1 MSFLDNS
8 GDIIL
13 DAVLTDAGRA
23 RLAQG
28 DGSFKIVK
36 YAYGD
41 DEIDYSKYQN
51 ANYVDGANASGSAY
65 YDINILR
72 TPVLEAF
79 TNNTSTMKSKL
90 ISIPQTNLLY
100 LPVIELCDDQDFA
113 GGSTGMNTDSNQASG
128 SYVVG
133 VDDATD
139 DRFFNQGG
147 ASQSTLRRGVFKG
160 FQSSP
165 ADKNIVVHQGLDT
178 TAISPS
184 SQLDTT
190 LVETQFVIEM
200 DNRLGSL
207 MTNNGQV
214 VSYSFLDDDNIATY
228 NISNA
233 GQGTSFFVT
242 DIGTQATDSPIAGPR
257 GVGFR
262 FKVKPSIE
270 LQTSTYLFERIGA
283 TGATWDLGIYGS
295 FTYSF
300 IDTVV
305 RITGATTGYRI
316 DIPIRY
322 AKYTA

>member
-36 YAYGD
+36 YAFAD

-51 ANYVDGANASGSAY
+51 ANYVDGANTSGSAY

-90 ISIPQTNLLY
+90 VSIPQTNLLY
-100 LPVIELCDDQDFA
+100 LPVIELCDGSDFA
-113 GGSTGMNTDSNQASG
+113 GGSTPMNNNNLQATG
-128 SYVVG
+128 SYIVG
-133 VDDATD
+133 VDQTTD
-139 DRFFNQGG
+139 DALGPIAGQPTIVGYF
-147 ASQSTLRRGVFKG
+147 RGFEGDV
-160 FQSSP
+160 QT
-165 ADKNIVVHQGLDT
+165 KNIVVHQGLDT

-190 LVETQFVIEM
+190 LVETQFIVEM

-207 MTNNGQV
+207 SNPSGQI
-214 VSYSFLDDDNIATY
+214 VSFSFLDDDNIATY
-228 NISNA
+228 NISNTS
-233 GQGTSFFVT
+233 QGSAFFVNA
-242 DIGTQATDSPIAGPR
+242 IGTNALDSPIAGPR
-257 GVGFR
+257 GVGFA
-262 FKVKPSIE
+262 FKLKPSIE
-270 LQTSTYLFERIGA
+270 LQTSTFLFERIGT
-283 TGATWDLGIYGS
+283 TGQS
-295 FTYSF
+295 FANRDGTYAH
-300 IDTVV
+300 IDTIV
-305 RITGATTGYRI
+305 RITGATTGYRL
-316 DIPIRY
+316 DIPVRY
-322 AKYTA
+322 IKQTSAS

>member
-28 DGSFKIVK
+28 DGSFKIAK
-36 YAYGD
+36 YAFAD

-100 LPVIELCDDQDFA
+100 LPVLKLVELADM
-113 GGSTGMNTDSNQASG
+113 GGYSPNTTTDEASG
-128 SYVVG
+128 SFVVG
-133 VDDATD
+133 VDEATD
-139 DRFFNQGG
+139 VAFYATAVEATNRVGYF
-147 ASQSTLRRGVFKG
+147 RG
-160 FQSSP
+160 FQGDT
-165 ADKNIVVHQGLDT
+165 AGKNVVKHQGLDT
-178 TAISPS
+178 TAISPAS
-184 SQLDTT
+184 TLDTT
-190 LVETQFVIEM
+190 LVETQFIVEM
-200 DNRLGSL
+200 DNRLGNL
-207 MTNNGQV
+207 MTNSGQV

-233 GQGTSFFVT
+233 GQGTDFFIASSG
-242 DIGTQATDSPIAGPR
+242 IGTAKTRSPIAGPR
-257 GVGFR
+257 GVGFAFR
-262 FKVKPSIE
+262 VKPSIE
-270 LQTSTYLFERIGA
+270 LQTSTYLFSRIGT
-283 TGATWDLGIYGS
+283 TGQQWGGAAEVAG
-295 FTYSF
+295 TYSH
-300 IDTVV
+300 IDTIV
-305 RITGATTGYRI
+305 RITGATTGYKI

-322 AKYTA
+322 IKKD

>member
-36 YAYGD
+36 YAFGD

-100 LPVIELCDDQDFA
+100 LPVIELCDADGDFA
-113 GGSTGMNTDSNQASG
+113 GGSTAMNTDSNQASG

-139 DRFFNQGG
+139 DKFSNLSSEFRAG
-147 ASQSTLRRGVFKG
+147 TFKG
-160 FQSSP
+160 FQSTNS
-165 ADKNIVVHQGLDT
+165 DKNIVVHQGLDT

-190 LVETQFVIEM
+190 LVETQFIVEM

-242 DIGTQATDSPIAGPR
+242 NIGTQASVSPIAGPR

-270 LQTSTYLFERIGA
+270 LQTSTYLFERIGT
-283 TGATWDLGIYGS
+283 TGASWGS
-295 FTYSF
+295 PQQFTYSF

>member
-28 DGSFKIVK
+28 DGSFKIAK
-36 YAYGD
+36 YAFAD

-100 LPVIELCDDQDFA
+100 LPVLELVEA
-113 GGSTGMNTDSNQASG
+113 NGMGGTPPNQTANEASG
-128 SYVVG
+128 SYVIG
-133 VDDATD
+133 VDETTD
-139 DRFFNQGG
+139 DAFFETDGVAATN
-147 ASQSTLRRGVFKG
+147 RRGVFKG
-160 FQSSP
+160 FKGDITS
-165 ADKNIVVHQGLDT
+165 KNIVIHQGLDT
-178 TAISPS
+178 TAISPAS
-184 SQLDTT
+184 SLDTT
-190 LVETQFVIEM
+190 LIETQFIVEM

-207 MTNNGQV
+207 MKPNGQII
-214 VSYSFLDDDNIATY
+214 SFSFLDDDNIATY
-228 NISNA
+228 NVSNA
-233 GQGTSFFVT
+233 GQGTDFFIGSSE
-242 DIGTQATDSPIAGPR
+242 IGTAASDSPIAGPR
-257 GVGFR
+257 GIGFQ

-270 LQTSTYLFERIGA
+270 LQTSTYLFTRIGI
-283 TGATWDLGIYGS
+283 TGQQWGGGS
-295 FTYSF
+295 PVAGTFSH
-300 IDTVV
+300 IDTVI
-305 RITGATTGYRI
+305 RITGATTGYKI

-322 AKYTA
+322 IKKD

>member
-28 DGSFKIVK
+28 DGSFKIAK
-36 YAYGD
+36 YAFAD

-100 LPVIELCDDQDFA
+100 LPVLKLVELKSM
-113 GGSTGMNTDSNQASG
+113 GGYSPNTTTDEASG
-128 SYVVG
+128 SFVVG
-133 VDDATD
+133 VDEATD
-139 DRFFNQGG
+139 DAFY
-147 ASQSTLRRGVFKG
+147 ATGVDETNRVGYFRG
-160 FQSSP
+160 FQGDP
-165 ADKNIVVHQGLDT
+165 QGVLMVIHQGLDT
-178 TAISPS
+178 TAISPAS
-184 SQLDTT
+184 TLDTT
-190 LVETQFVIEM
+190 LVETQFIVEM
-200 DNRLGSL
+200 DNRLGNL
-207 MTNNGQV
+207 MTNSGQV

-233 GQGTSFFVT
+233 GQGTDFFIGSSG
-242 DIGTQATDSPIAGPR
+242 IGTNSTNSPIAGPR
-257 GVGFR
+257 GVGFGFR
-262 FKVKPSIE
+262 VKPSIE
-270 LQTSTYLFERIGA
+270 LQTSTYLFSRIGT
-283 TGATWDLGIYGS
+283 TGQQWGGAAEVAG
-295 FTYSF
+295 TYSH
-300 IDTVV
+300 IDTIV
-305 RITGATTGYRI
+305 RITGATTGYKI

-322 AKYTA
+322 IKKD

>member
-28 DGSFKIVK
+28 DGSFKIAK
-36 YAYGD
+36 YAFGD

-90 ISIPQTNLLY
+90 ISIPQTNLLF
-100 LPVIELCDDQDFA
+100 LPVIELCDASGFV
-113 GGSTGMNTDSNQASG
+113 GGSTPMNNETCQASG
-128 SYVVG
+128 SYVIG
-133 VDDATD
+133 VDETSD
-139 DRFFNQGG
+139 DTFT
-147 ASQSTLRRGVFKG
+147 ALMPDRRVGVFKG
-160 FQSSP
+160 FDSEP
-165 ADKNIVVHQGLDT
+165 PEKNIVVHQGLNT
-178 TAISPS
+178 TAISPAS
-184 SQLDTT
+184 TLDTT
-190 LVETQFVIEM
+190 LVETQFIVEM

-207 MTNNGQV
+207 TTPAGQV

-233 GQGTSFFVT
+233 GQGTDFFVT
-242 DIGTQATDSPIAGPR
+242 NIGTNASDSPIAGPR
-257 GVGFR
+257 GVGFK
-262 FKVKPSIE
+262 FKLKPSIE
-270 LQTSTYLFERIGA
+270 LQTSTYLFERIGV
-283 TGATWDLGIYGS
+283 TGATWSTGASCSVVHIS
-295 FTYSF
+295 SYSY
-300 IDTVV
+300 IDTIV

-322 AKYTA
+322 AKVV

>member
-28 DGSFKIVK
+28 DGSFKIAK
-36 YAYGD
+36 YAFAD
-41 DEIDYSKYQN
+41 DEIDYAKYQN
-51 ANYVDGANASGSAY
+51 ANYVDGSNASGSAY

-90 ISIPQTNLLY
+90 LSIPQTNLLY
-100 LPVIELCDDQDFA
+100 LPILQLVDESTQ
-113 GGSTGMNTDSNQASG
+113 GGFTRNAAADEASG
-128 SYVVG
+128 SFVVG
-133 VDDATD
+133 VDQTTD
-139 DRFFNQGG
+139 DAFFASSVTDTDRVGYFRGFNNSGG
-147 ASQSTLRRGVFKG
+147 DQNA
-160 FQSSP
+160 
-165 ADKNIVVHQGLDT
+165 IVIHQGLDT

-184 SQLDTT
+184 STLDTT
-190 LVETQFVIEM
+190 LIETQFIVEM

-207 MTNNGQV
+207 MQQNGQV

-233 GQGTSFFVT
+233 GQGANFF
-242 DIGTQATDSPIAGPR
+242 IGAAQIGVGASNSPIAGPR

-270 LQTSTYLFERIGA
+270 LQTSTYLFQRIGV
-283 TGATWDLGIYGS
+283 TGKSWGGGS
-295 FTYSF
+295 PVGGTFSH
-300 IDTVV
+300 IDTIV

-316 DIPIRY
+316 DIPIRFL
-322 AKYTA
+322 KKD